1 MDGHMQTDFMK
12 YLQSEVEKY
21 RGVMVPVKASL
32 AERMAVKMVP
42 VKSIHPN
49 PDDEFCDPL
58 IGPNYGI
65 ISQYERI
72 FREERTMRPSSHDE
86 RLTVEKVHP
95 DGYMLLNGHHRWAA
109 GLRVGFKWMPVSI
122 VNLTQETD
130 IEKMLQA
137 STHDRRVTLD
147 LDEVIFCKDGMP
159 AEKTLPFPYRSLYRE
174 PIRLGVPALLHFLS
188 MRGYDIWVYTA
199 ELYSLEYIREYFRRY
214 SAKVDGIITGTGR
227 KAGSREDAQK
237 RVRELFTARY
247 GETLHIDSHSVVRTF
262 RDGRDFEE
270 YAIPDDASRWS
281 KQVMDI
287 LKRCR

>member
-21 RGVMVPVKASL
+21 RGVMVPVKASF

-42 VKSIHPN
+42 AKNIHPN

-65 ISQYERI
+65 ISRYERI

-159 AEKTLPFPYRSLYRE
+159 AEKPLPFPYRSLYRE

-214 SAKVDGIITGTGR
+214 SAKVDERPAAERMRRKESGSCSRHGTG
-227 KAGSREDAQK
+227 
-237 RVRELFTARY
+237 
-247 GETLHIDSHSVVRTF
+247 
-262 RDGRDFEE
+262 
-270 YAIPDDASRWS
+270 
-281 KQVMDI
+281 
-287 LKRCR
+287 KRCTLTVIRSCGPSGMAGISRNMPYRMTPPAGRSR